1 MVMLWVLCTD
11 MIFILPAFNFRQLF
25 VVDNENDILFYT
37 QKFWKWSSCFNFT
50 LYHTVIGPEY
60 LHNFFNQSDL
70 KLKPVVTW
78 SLAFS
83 CASISLLV
91 FSVSSL
97 RANYEILLSVH
108 WLLITLGFTTLTQKA
123 LHHYLKSSRGNSL

>member
-1 MVMLWVLCTD
+1 M
-11 MIFILPAFNFRQLF
+11 
-25 VVDNENDILFYT
+25 
-37 QKFWKWSSCFNFT
+37 
-50 LYHTVIGPEY
+50 IGPEY

-108 WLLITLGFTTLTQKA
+108 WLLWLLWVSQHLVKKRSTIT
-123 LHHYLKSSRGNSL
+123 

>member
-1 MVMLWVLCTD
+1 MCYFVFYNGDVMSIVHWYDFHSTSIQFPSIICSWQWERYSLLH
-11 MIFILPAFNFRQLF
+11 L
-25 VVDNENDILFYT
+25 
-37 QKFWKWSSCFNFT
+37 KFWKWSLCFNLT
-50 LYHTVIGPEY
+50 LCHTVIGPEY

-108 WLLITLGFTTLTQKA
+108 WLLWLLWVSQHLVKKRSTIT
-123 LHHYLKSSRGNSL
+123 

>member
-1 MVMLWVLCTD
+1 M
-11 MIFILPAFNFRQLF
+11 
-25 VVDNENDILFYT
+25 
-37 QKFWKWSSCFNFT
+37 
-50 LYHTVIGPEY
+50 IGPEY

-83 CASISLLV
+83 CASISLLA

-108 WLLITLGFTTLTQKA
+108 WLL
-123 LHHYLKSSRGNSL
+123 